1 MLYGTQIYG
10 YPPMFRSWLLEPRK
24 DFYPISIG
32 PKSRSALRPRCC
44 EACTCSLLEN
54 IPLKR
59 CTCSKDV
66 EDQFPANSLLTV
78 SQNGAAV
85 VPQNCATVVPAK
97 RSLMVKRTTHSR
109 RQFGCHL
116 KILLGLTLDYRR
128 SNAWEAGEGWR
139 VQRVSVPSYEQRC
152 NAPLF
157 IWRGSLAKTNSL
169 SV

>member
-1 MLYGTQIYG
+1 MDTSFKKEPYASSLYF
-10 YPPMFRSWLLEPRK
+10 PE
-24 DFYPISIG
+24 
-32 PKSRSALRPRCC
+32 SRSALRPRCC
-44 EACTCSLLEN
+44 EACTCSLPEN
-54 IPLKR
+54 IPLKL
-59 CTCSKDV
+59 CTYFKDV

-97 RSLMVKRTTHSR
+97 RSLMVKRTIHSR
-109 RQFGCHL
+109 GQFGCHL

-157 IWRGSLAKTNSL
+157 IWRGSLAKKNYL